1 MSFAQRRKT
10 HKTIE
15 ASLMS
20 EQETD
25 SWAFIFVC
33 FLLLFSGK
41 LVAGDSLDTDKQV
54 LLQLKTYLQTQTRA
68 NKGGYMNWNNNSN
81 NSSESDPCEW
91 SGISCNL
98 FNRTTWRVVKV
109 DISNSE
115 IFGEIFNN
123 FSQLTELTHLDISW
137 NSLSGVIP
145 EDLTRCNKLVF
156 LNLSHNLLEG
166 ELNLKGLTQLQTLD
180 LSLNR
185 FRGDLGLSFPAICDS
200 LVSLNVSDNYFRGGI
215 DDGIFDQCLRLQYL
229 DLSSNNLSGALWS
242 GFHRLKE
249 FSISENHFS
258 GVVPSNAFPSSNC
271 SLEKLDLSVNGF
283 VGGAPKEVANCKN
296 LVILDLSSNN
306 FTGDVPSEIGSIS
319 GLESLFLENN
329 SFSRDIPETL
339 LNLTNLFI
347 LDLSRNRFGGEIQKI
362 FGKLK
367 QVKFLML
374 NSNSY
379 TGGLSTS
386 GIFTLTNLSRLDISN
401 NNFSGPLPVEFS
413 QMSGLTFL
421 TLTYNQFSGPIP
433 PELGKLSHLVAL
445 ELAFNSFSGPIPPS
459 LGNLSS
465 LLWLTLADNSLTG
478 EIPPE
483 LGNCTSMLWLNLANN
498 KLTGNFPP
506 ELTRIGRN
514 AKATFESNHRSIGR
528 VVAGNSECS
537 SMKRWIPADYP
548 PFSFVYTI
556 LTRKNCRALWDRL
569 LKGYGI
575 FPMCTSEPSSRS
587 SHISGYVQLS
597 GNQLRGEIPSEIV
610 TMVNFSMLHLGDNN
624 FSGKFPPQMGGLPLV
639 VLNMTRNKF
648 SGEIPR
654 EIGNMKCLQDLDLS
668 WNNFSGEFPI
678 SLTNLDDLS
687 RFNISYNP
695 LISGIVPPAGH
706 LLTFDKDSYFG
717 DPLLSL
723 PKFFNIPDERN
734 RTFHIV
740 LKKSTKWSW
749 ILALTLGLLVFGFIC
764 LVICFLVRTPS
775 VEQGY
780 LFRDK
785 EKQGRGSSSSGSSPW
800 CSDTVKIF
808 HLDKTVFTHADIL
821 EATGNFK
828 EDRVIGK
835 GGYGTVYRGVFPDGR
850 EVAVKKLQRE
860 GNEGEKEFRAEMKV
874 LSGHGFDW
882 PHPNLVTL
890 YGWCLYG
897 SQKILVYEYIGGG
910 SLEDLVTDTK
920 RLTWRR
926 RLEIATDVARAL
938 VYLHHE
944 CYPSIVHRDVKAS
957 NVLLDKDGKAKV
969 TDFGLARVVDVGD
982 SHVSTIVA
990 GTVGYVAPEY
1000 GQTWQATTKGDVYS
1014 FGVLVMELATGRRAV
1029 DGGEECLVEWTRR
1042 VMKMGCERQGLSLCY
1057 SVPSLSMGCG
1067 LVEGA
1072 KEMGE
1077 LLQVGLKCT
1086 HDAPQARPNMK
1097 EVLAMLI
1104 KIFNPNGD
1112 SNYGQLV

>member
-1 MSFAQRRKT
+1 MSFTQRRKT
-10 HKTIE
+10 HSTRE

-25 SWAFIFVC
+25 SRGFLFVC
-33 FLLLFSGK
+33 FLILLAGK
-41 LVAGDSLDTDKQV
+41 LVAGDSLETDKQV
-54 LLQLKTYLQTQTRA
+54 LLKLKSYLQNQTVA
-68 NKGGYMNWNNNSN
+68 NKGGLNWNKNTSN
-81 NSSESDPCEW
+81 PCEW
-91 SGISCNL
+91 SGISCSL
-98 FNRTTWRVVKV
+98 FNGTNWRVVKI
-109 DISNSE
+109 DISESE
-115 IFGEIFNN
+115 IAGKIFNN

-145 EDLTRCNKLVF
+145 EDLKECHKLVY

-185 FRGDLGLSFPAICDS
+185 FDGELGLSFPAICDS
-200 LVSLNVSDNYFRGGI
+200 LVSLNVSANHLSGGI
-215 DDGIFDQCLRLQYL
+215 DGFFDQCLRLKYL
-229 DLSSNNLSGALWS
+229 DLSTNNLSGALWT
-242 GFHRLKE
+242 GFSRLSE
-249 FSISENHFS
+249 FSVSENHLN
-258 GVVPSNAFPSSNC
+258 GIVPSQAFPMNC
-271 SLEKLDLSVNGF
+271 SLEKLDLSLNGF
-283 VGGAPKEVANCKN
+283 VGRAPKEVANCKN
-296 LVILDLSSNN
+296 LVALDLSSNS
-306 FTGDVPSEIGSIS
+306 FTGDVPSEFGSIS

-329 SFSRDIPETL
+329 SFSRDLPETL
-339 LNLTNLFI
+339 LNLTKLFI
-347 LDLSRNRFGGEIQKI
+347 LDLSRNRFGGEVQNI
-362 FGKLK
+362 FGKFK
-367 QVKFLML
+367 QLKFLML
-374 NSNSY
+374 NSNFY
-379 TGGLSTS
+379 TGGLDTS
-386 GIFTLTNLSRLDISN
+386 GIFTLTNLSRLDLSF
-401 NNFSGPLPVEFS
+401 NNFSGPLPVEIS

-421 TLTYNQFSGPIP
+421 TLTNNQFSGPVP
-433 PELGKLSHLVAL
+433 SELGKLTRLVAL

-465 LLWLTLADNSLTG
+465 LLWLTISDNSLTG
-478 EIPPE
+478 EIPQE
-483 LGNCTSMLWLNLANN
+483 LGNCTSLLWLNLANN
-498 KLTGNFPP
+498 KLSGKFPS
-506 ELTRIGRN
+506 ELTRIGSN
-514 AKATFESNHRSIGR
+514 VGATFEANHKSIGR
-528 VVAGNSECS
+528 VVAGNSECA

-548 PFSFVYTI
+548 PFSFVYSI

-587 SHISGYVQLS
+587 THISGYVQLS
-597 GNQLRGEIPSEIV
+597 GNQLSGEIPSEIEN
-610 TMVNFSMLHLGDNN
+610 MLKFSMLHLGDNK
-624 FSGKFPPQMGGLPLV
+624 FSGNFPPEMVNLPLV
-639 VLNMTRNKF
+639 VLNMTRNNF

-654 EIGNMKCLQDLDLS
+654 EIGSMKCLQDLDLS
-668 WNNFSGEFPI
+668 WNNFSGTFPV
-678 SLTNLDDLS
+678 SLAHLDELS

-695 LISGIVPPAGH
+695 LISGVVPPAGH
-706 LLTFDKDSYFG
+706 LLTFDRDSYLG

-723 PKFFNIPDERN
+723 PKFFNISDERN
-734 RTFHIV
+734 NTLHKV
-740 LKKSTKWSW
+740 LKRPTKWSLF
-749 ILALTLGLLVFGFIC
+749 LALSLAILVFGLLF
-764 LVICFLVRTPS
+764 LVICFLVKTPS
-775 VEQGY
+775 VEPGY
-780 LFRDK
+780 LLKDRN
-785 EKQGRGSSSSGSSPW
+785 KQGHDSSSSGSSPW
-800 CSDTVKIF
+800 YSDTVKIF
-808 HLDKTVFTHADIL
+808 HLNQTVFTHADIL

-860 GNEGEKEFRAEMKV
+860 GIEGEKEFRAEMKV
-874 LSGHGFDW
+874 LSGQGFGW

-910 SLEDLVTDTK
+910 SLEDLVTDAT

-926 RLEIATDVARAL
+926 RLEVAIDVARAL

-969 TDFGLARVVDVGD
+969 TDFGLARVVDAGD

-1000 GQTWQATTKGDVYS
+1000 GHTWQATTKGDVYS
-1014 FGVLVMELATGRRAV
+1014 FGVVVMELATGRRAV

-1042 VMKMGCERQGLSLCY
+1042 VMGSGRQGLSLCH
-1057 SVPSLSMGCG
+1057 SVPFLLMGSG

-1072 KEMGE
+1072 KEMVQ
-1077 LLQVGLKCT
+1077 LLHVGVKCT
-1086 HDAPQARPNMK
+1086 HDAPQVRPNMK

-1104 KIFNPNGD
+1104 KINNPNGD
-1112 SNYGQLV
+1112 SNYEYLV